1 MIQISPCLSVI
12 GTFERAN
19 KSAKL
24 VCEVVMT
31 PFQAQ
36 RKADKFV
43 VFFSLGIANDYSF
56 LCQHMIH
63 ICSRGVA
70 FYLC

>member
-1 MIQISPCLSVI
+1 MIQISPCLSVV

-19 KSAKL
+19 KSTKCL

-36 RKADKFV
+36 H
-43 VFFSLGIANDYSF
+43 SLLCVYS
-56 LCQHMIH
+56 
-63 ICSRGVA
+63 
-70 FYLC
+70 